1 MNEQQIRELWA
12 KTCDHLQKILHPD
25 IFARWIAVIQPVS
38 VIGTTMTL
46 RVGNNFYQ
54 TWLEDN
60 YLPLIRDAVGAAH
73 GCELAIKFTIAEQES
88 ATSALFE
95 LPPATTRKP
104 RAGRDAGARARP
116 AIEPNLNK
124 KFTFDEFVVG
134 PSNNFAHAAAMAV
147 AQAPARAYNPLF
159 IYGGTGLGKTH
170 LMQAIGHQAL
180 RQSAAQVVYISS
192 EAFLNEYI
200 EALQNQT
207 IAAFRRKYRSIDLLL
222 IDDVHFLS
230 GKQGLQ
236 EEIFHTFNA
245 LYGAQKQIVLTS
257 DRPASEIRGLEQR
270 LVSRFECGLVTELL
284 PPELETRIAI
294 LRRKKEQAR
303 LPLADDAIVF
313 IAESIR
319 SNIRR
324 LEGALIRVTS
334 YASLTG
340 RELTM
345 VELENLLRDT
355 LEQEQQ
361 EAVTFDT
368 IMRAVAERYD
378 VRLSDMTSK
387 RRPQAIAV
395 PRQVAMYLCR
405 TLTSSSLP
413 EIANA
418 FGKTHATV
426 LYAYRTIERRIA
438 QDDELAQRVTQITR
452 HLEHKN

>member
-1 MNEQQIRELWA
+1 MNEQQVRELWSKA
-12 KTCDHLQKILHPD
+12 CDHLQKVLHPD

-38 VIGTTMTL
+38 VTGTTMTL
-46 RVGNNFYQ
+46 QVGNNFYQ

-60 YLPLIRDAVGAAH
+60 YLPLIRDAVAAAH
-73 GCELAIKFTIAEQES
+73 DAELSIKFTITEPES
-88 ATSALFE
+88 AAAPLFE
-95 LPPATTRKP
+95 APPVTSRKP
-104 RAGRDAGARARP
+104 RTGRDMSGRARP

-170 LMQAIGHQAL
+170 LMQAIGQQLL

-222 IDDVHFLS
+222 IDDVHFLA

-303 LPLADDAIVF
+303 LPLSDEALVF

-319 SNIRR
+319 SNVRR

-345 VELENLLRDT
+345 IELENLLRDT

-361 EAVTFDT
+361 AALTFDT

-378 VRLSDMTSK
+378 VRLADLTSK
-387 RRPQAIAV
+387 RRPRVIAV
-395 PRQVAMYLCR
+395 PRQIAMYLCR
-405 TLTSSSLP
+405 SLTSSSLP

-426 LYAYRTIERRIA
+426 LHAYRTVEKRMA
-438 QDDELAQRVTQITR
+438 QDSDLAQRVAQIAR
-452 HLEHKN
+452 HLEK